1 MLVSPKA
8 LTLPLLSPSYSSTFA
23 FSRPEDVLKD
33 KDKERDRDREKRALI
48 SDIEVNAIR
57 RNVTQ
62 LLELHE
68 TLSTM
73 LSDAVRASGWTPGLN
88 ALEGSGELGSEPPR
102 VDTDT
107 DTDIEQCFESA
118 LRSVASLLTIQ
129 VSARSL
135 FHRFLSSLRAY
146 SSRTFSNG
154 QLMLTFYARPQRS
167 MCTRHSVPNTQSRSR

>member
-23 FSRPEDVLKD
+23 FGRPEDVLKD

-68 TLSTM
+68 TLSSM

-107 DTDIEQCFESA
+107 DIDTEQCFESA
-118 LRSVASLLTIQ
+118 LRSVASLLTTQ
-129 VSARSL
+129 VSE
-135 FHRFLSSLRAY
+135 RFCIINFFPVCVHSF
-146 SSRTFSNG
+146 RTFSNG
-154 QLMLTFYARPQRS
+154 QLTLTFYARLQRS
-167 MCTRHSVPNTQSRSR
+167 MCTRHSVPNTRSRSR

>member
-23 FSRPEDVLKD
+23 FGRPEEVLKD
-33 KDKERDRDREKRALI
+33 KDKERDKDREKRALI
-48 SDIEVNAIR
+48 SDTEVNAIR

-68 TLSTM
+68 TLSSM

-102 VDTDT
+102 ADTDADTDT
-107 DTDIEQCFESA
+107 ERCFESA
-118 LRSVASLLTIQ
+118 LRSVASLFTTQ
-129 VSARSL
+129 VSEK
-135 FHRFLSSLRAY
+135 FLLIDFFPVCVHSFRV
-146 SSRTFSNG
+146 FSNG
-154 QLMLTFYARPQRS
+154 QLMLTFYARLRRS
-167 MCTRHSVPNTQSRSR
+167 MCTRHSVPNTQSLSR